1 METKLIKKPK
11 FYISRSDQ
19 RAASL
24 LLIIL
29 LMGLMLTA
37 SIIISETIVRNAK
50 VNKGM
55 EKSEMAYYAASSAA
69 ERLAYKINKLNCSVG
84 TNCAES
90 GSLWTNGPTFSAT
103 DADITINR
111 SGTYASPW
119 SITAPSGKSIVVN
132 LDLNGINYP
141 ASITIGHTTSTAYD
155 ARITACPKNGSIPQ
169 TCDIDNATDTLI
181 DSLPYVLSLNMNNY
195 YYYIR
200 MNNLSGIDKIFTFQP
215 PDGDYSIP
223 SSFQIKAVGQYGD
236 YQRQLNFTVLKWQIV
251 NQ

>member
-1 METKLIKKPK
+1 MLKCYNTTMLKCHNKN
-11 FYISRSDQ
+11 

-24 LLIIL
+24 LLVIF
-29 LMGLMLTA
+29 LMGIMLTA
-37 SIIISETIVRNAK
+37 SITISETIVRNAK

-55 EKSEMAYYAASSAA
+55 EMSEMAYYAASSAA
-69 ERLAYKINKLNCSVG
+69 ERMVYKINKLNCSVG
-84 TNCAES
+84 ANCVES
-90 GSLWTNGPTFSAT
+90 GSLWTSGPTFSAV

-119 SITAPSGKSIVVN
+119 SISAPSGKSIVVN
-132 LDLNGINYP
+132 LDLNGVNYP
-141 ASITIGHTTSTAYD
+141 ASITIGHTTSTAYE
-155 ARITACPKNGSIPQ
+155 AHITVCPKKGSIPQ

-181 DSLPYVLSLNMNNY
+181 DSLPHTFSLDMANY

-200 MNNLSGIDKIFTFQP
+200 INNLSGIDKTFTFQP

-223 SSFQIKAVGQYGD
+223 SGFQIKTVGQYSG
-236 YQRQLNFTVLKWQIV
+236 YRRQLNFTALKWQIA